1 MSKKLVRLLSKGVET
16 MSKYRVEINGYDI
29 HDCRKFTHEEMMESI
44 EKYQQT
50 HDQVL
55 KEQLVL
61 SNLKLVLSLVQKYHQ
76 KVNNLDDLFQV
87 GVIGLIKAIDNF
99 DTSLDVRFSTYA
111 VPLIMGEMKRFIRD
125 NSPMR
130 IPRSMRDLAYKA
142 LLANEQYMQKHNKE
156 ATPKEL
162 AKMLHVDE
170 FSLVEALSSTNNV
183 SSLSQ
188 EVQNDGQGVIDLE
201 SQIPDRRNDIQD
213 IQNAIDLTEAMQHL
227 DDKELKV
234 INERYFKGQTQSEIA
249 KELFIS
255 QAQVSRIEKQALL
268 QLKKYMK
275 A

>member
-44 EKYQQT
+44 DKYQQT
-50 HDQVL
+50 YDQVL

-61 SNLKLVLSLVQKYHQ
+61 SNLKLVLSLVRKYNQ

-130 IPRSMRDLAYKA
+130 IPRSVRDLAYKA

-170 FSLVEALSSTNNV
+170 FSLIEALSSTNNV
-183 SSLSQ
+183 SFLSQ

-201 SQIPDRRNDIQD
+201 SQIPDRRDDIQD

-227 DDKELKV
+227 DEKELKV

-255 QAQVSRIEKQALL
+255 QAQVSRIEKHALL